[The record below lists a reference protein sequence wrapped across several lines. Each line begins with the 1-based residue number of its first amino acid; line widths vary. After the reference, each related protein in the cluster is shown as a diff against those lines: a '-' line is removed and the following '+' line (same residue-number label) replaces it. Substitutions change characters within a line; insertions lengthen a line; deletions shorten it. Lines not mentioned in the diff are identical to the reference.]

1 MRSANATRPKRNH
14 SQALKKSLLR
24 HLLHGSLTR
33 MKRVDTISHQR
44 KNERW
49 KEKNGVIH
57 WSSKFFLRYLPCNNW
72 ENLGYRNFILKHLEE
87 STALDFDS
95 IGSIRVSIRYSHSNA
110 RLNKKN
116 MQILKKTI
124 NFNVAK
130 ACNSFP

>member
-1 MRSANATRPKRNH
+1 MSSANATRPKRNH

-24 HLLHGSLTR
+24 HFLHESLTR
-33 MKRVDTISHQR
+33 MKRGYYLPPAR
-44 KNERW
+44 KWEVKR
-49 KEKNGVIH
+49 KNGVIH
-57 WSSKFFLRYLPCNNW
+57 WSSKFFLHQLSCNNC
-72 ENLGYRNFILKHLEE
+72 ENRSYRNFILKHLEE
-87 STALDFDS
+87 SKALGFDS
-95 IGSIRVSIRYSHSNA
+95 DRSIRVSTRCSDTNA